1 MNDGAVTGI
10 PEVDDMT
17 PSEAFHAGRKSA
29 AAEIKRLR
37 SLLVRYQ
44 AANYIPEDCD
54 LYAET
59 RAVLEQLAREREETE
74 TSKALDV
81 VERDFQK

>member
-1 MNDGAVTGI
+1 MTGAVTGI
-10 PEVDDMT
+10 PEVDNMT
-17 PSEAFHAGRKSA
+17 SSQAFHAGRKSA
-29 AAEIKRLR
+29 ADEIKRLR

-59 RAVLEQLAREREETE
+59 RAVLEQSTE
-74 TSKALDV
+74 GATAKPYGFGFD
-81 VERDFQK
+81 EDR